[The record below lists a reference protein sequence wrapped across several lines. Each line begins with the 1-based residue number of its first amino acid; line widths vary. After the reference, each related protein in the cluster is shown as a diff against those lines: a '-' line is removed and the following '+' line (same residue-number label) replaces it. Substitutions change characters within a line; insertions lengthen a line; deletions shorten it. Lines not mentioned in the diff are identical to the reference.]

1 MLQIAHILVCLF
13 AFNILQGHLE
23 MDRCPGFGQYRI
35 NFHQEPGGNTAGRAD
50 PTWPNR
56 ARVFHTM
63 CRHAGFW
70 LGEAGWREGSCGS
83 GGCGS
88 GVGGESC
95 SLHSAVL
102 FCAFSLSVSLVL
114 LLPWFAVL
122 LNCPYP
128 DPLIFACFFPFS
140 STPQQE
146 AGAAERPRGPFV
158 AGYSQTI
165 TICVLHA

>member
-1 MLQIAHILVCLF
+1 ML
-13 AFNILQGHLE
+13 
-23 MDRCPGFGQYRI
+23 
-35 NFHQEPGGNTAGRAD
+35 
-50 PTWPNR
+50 
-56 ARVFHTM
+56 
-63 CRHAGFW
+63 
-70 LGEAGWREGSCGS
+70 GS
-83 GGCGS
+83 GWGELGGGKAVAAWECMA
-88 GVGGESC
+88 VAGGESC